1 MIEIKNL
8 SAAYGGSTVLSGCS
22 LTVPDGA
29 CAALMGPSGCGKT
42 TLLRAA
48 AGLVKPQDGSI
59 NVPGRVSFVFQEPR
73 LFPWLTAVQ
82 NVAAVLSG
90 RVCDNMDAA
99 LEYLRRAGLGGASNK
114 YPAELSGGMQQRV
127 SLCRALAYGGDALLL
142 DEPFR
147 GLDDNL
153 RHNIAALILERAR
166 GRSILM
172 STHDGYEADLLG
184 ASVYEYH
191 DKRFVPRSTK
201 NCRS

>member
-22 LTVPDGA
+22 LMVPDSA
-29 CAALMGPSGCGKT
+29 FAALMGPSGCGKT

-48 AGLVKPQDGSI
+48 AGLVKPRDGSV

-90 RVCDNMDAA
+90 RGRDNIDTAM
-99 LEYLRRAGLGGASNK
+99 EYLRRAGLGGAADK
-114 YPAELSGGMQQRV
+114 YPGELSGGMQQRV

-147 GLDDNL
+147 GLDENL

-166 GRSILM
+166 GRSVLL
-172 STHDGYEADLLG
+172 STHDEREARLLG
-184 ASVYEYH
+184 APVYEYH
-191 DKRFVPRSTK
+191 DKRFVLRKP
-201 NCRS
+201 

>member
-1 MIEIKNL
+1 
-8 SAAYGGSTVLSGCS
+8 
-22 LTVPDGA
+22 
-29 CAALMGPSGCGKT
+29 
-42 TLLRAA
+42 
-48 AGLVKPQDGSI
+48 
-59 NVPGRVSFVFQEPR
+59 
-73 LFPWLTAVQ
+73 
-82 NVAAVLSG
+82 
-90 RVCDNMDAA
+90 
-99 LEYLRRAGLGGASNK
+99 
-114 YPAELSGGMQQRV
+114 MQQRV
-127 SLCRALAYGGDALLL
+127 SLCRALAYGGDALML